1 MWVIAAKAIGANLF
15 VAISALGFGT
25 WLARLFPNSL
35 SRLTRISCMVIGGFG
50 LLELILFVIGQISFS
65 RWIVWAVLWVGTASA
80 VAARKQFGK
89 LSVSISKIPATVV
102 GAVLLLTAIAGL
114 APPIGDWNVDG
125 ISYHY
130 VGPKVWLRDGVIR
143 PLPDN
148 APASYPSLVEVGFA
162 ALRAVGGE
170 QAPVF
175 SPVWTLGFFLM
186 ISAGIGLRAG
196 LTERS
201 WWWVAALLATMGALY
216 EGSHSGFIDAV
227 YAAFLLAAIHLG
239 LDATEKKHFVAFG
252 FFCGLAIA
260 TKYPALVTVPV
271 IVACCVWRGTNE
283 GGVWRAVRNAAVAL
297 LVALIAASPFYLR
310 NWILLG
316 SPIYPPPP
324 GAAAYFHVKYFT
336 VDGLKSFY
344 EYAVWRGNGLGRGLF
359 AYLLLPYNL
368 TYHTANFH
376 GGGGIGI
383 APLAFG
389 WIGVLASWRERF
401 ATRLALIGLVLVSL
415 WFVTMQESRYLIP
428 FYGILAVFAALGWE
442 SAKGF
447 LGKRGN
453 FFCVLVVGISL
464 AYGFAIMTK
473 SRVSDLHSVFSPSY
487 ARHRQEI
494 EIPYWKSFQYVN
506 ATPSVTRI
514 LFLDRSIPAY
524 YSDKDYVKPFGQWWE
539 RLYVEAATP
548 AEILLKINELHPSHV
563 LDVVS
568 AESGFLIPE
577 DSPKYRLV
585 FECPGQRIYEVIYG

>member
-1 MWVIAAKAIGANLF
+1 
-15 VAISALGFGT
+15 
-25 WLARLFPNSL
+25 
-35 SRLTRISCMVIGGFG
+35 MVIGGFG
-50 LLELILFVIGQISFS
+50 LLGLILFVIGQISFS
-65 RWIVWAVLWVGTASA
+65 RWIVWAVLLVGTASA
-80 VAARKQFGK
+80 IAGWKQFGK
-89 LSVSISKIPATVV
+89 PSVSISKIPAAVV

-114 APPIGDWNVDG
+114 APPIGDWNIDG

-162 ALRAVGGE
+162 ALLAVGGE

-175 SPVWTLGFFLM
+175 SAVWTLGFLLM
-186 ISAGIGLRAG
+186 IAAAVGLRAG
-196 LTERS
+196 LNERS
-201 WWWVAALLATMGALY
+201 CWWVAALLATMGALY

-239 LDATEKKHFVAFG
+239 LEATEKKHFVAFG
-252 FFCGLAIA
+252 FFCGLAMA
-260 TKYPALVTVPV
+260 TKYPAIVTVPV
-271 IVACCVWRGTNE
+271 IVGCCVWRGKNE
-283 GGVWRAVRNAAVAL
+283 GVWLAMRNAAVAL
-297 LVALIAASPFYLR
+297 LIASISASPLYLR

-344 EYAVWRGNGLGRGLF
+344 EYAVWRGNGLGRGPL

-368 TYHTANFH
+368 TYHTSNFH
-376 GGGGIGI
+376 GAGGIGI

-389 WIGVLASWRERF
+389 WIGVLATWRERF
-401 ATRLALIGLVLVSL
+401 ASRLALIGLLLVSL

-428 FYGILAVFAALGWE
+428 FYGVLAVFAALGCA
-442 SAKGF
+442 SAKSI
-447 LGKRGN
+447 LGKRVKIMCGI
-453 FFCVLVVGISL
+453 VVGISL
-464 AYGFAIMTK
+464 IYGFAIMAK
-473 SRVSDLHSVFSPSY
+473 SRVPDLRSVFSASY
-487 ARHRQEI
+487 ARHRQQT
-494 EIPYWKSFQYVN
+494 EIPYWKSFEYVN

-539 RLYVEAATP
+539 HLYVEAVTP
-548 AEILLKINELHPSHV
+548 AEVLPKIDELHPSHV

-568 AESGFLIPE
+568 AESGFLIPA

-585 FECPGQRIYEVIYG
+585 FECPGQRVYEVVYP